1 MVELTIIRPDLK
13 DPVVA
18 KGMVN
23 VRGVEPRIEVP
34 PDNLNIFIGQPI
46 MFKVVNVASGAG
58 GAFPPQTKIEWDFG
72 DKTEGHKE
80 EESKSYDKGGAK
92 KVKVFVQVPGGYH
105 PFVGGKTINVKAVT
119 VKVKAGIK

>member
-58 GAFPPQTKIEWDFG
+58 GAFPPKP
-72 DKTEGHKE
+72 
-80 EESKSYDKGGAK
+80 KSSGILETRQKVTRRRNPRVMIRGGRK
-92 KVKVFVQVPGGYH
+92 R
-105 PFVGGKTINVKAVT
+105 
-119 VKVKAGIK
+119 